1 MCNAST
7 ARSVVSPW
15 SGRQMTSYLSQSEP
29 RNTHLG
35 TAITTI
41 IAATANT
48 KSMRLNALPPFC
60 TGCASWTPSSLQ
72 DSLTVTGVERFVY
85 RA

>member
-35 TAITTI
+35 LLSLSNCLGNHPLGTSTAVQLCPKR
-41 IAATANT
+41 NEGRRE
-48 KSMRLNALPPFC
+48 KEPP
-60 TGCASWTPSSLQ
+60 TPPP
-72 DSLTVTGVERFVY
+72 GRWEG
-85 RA
+85 